1 VPIGRQDSQSSR
13 GVSSDPPAV
22 AEHTRHLL
30 SISLAE
36 STKKM
41 YGVGWRSYVQYC
53 AKANRRPLPLTE
65 EALMHWASSTALSG
79 CKGTT
84 IKSYMAGIRS
94 AAIMQGF
101 DVSHLANM
109 QRLKLVLRALKS
121 IAPHTATRLPITNDI
136 LLKIRPHVKLDT
148 YEGRLMWAAF
158 TFAHSCLMRCGE
170 FTTRSYKDKNFL
182 PLAAWKWESG
192 DKYGTV
198 TLPRSKTSK
207 EPVDIYVFANGSDTC
222 PAIAMSK
229 YMGARIKR
237 RYSIRLDSPLFAME
251 DGTPLTRKA
260 LTKWLRDALIA
271 ARVPNAELY
280 KGHSFRR
287 GGATS
292 LHRVGVADSV
302 IKTIGRWKSH
312 AYQLY
317 VDIDLNVMCSAAV
330 QVGKLKAKFGGND
343 VSSSMLR

>member
-1 VPIGRQDSQSSR
+1 MPTGRQDSKKGSSTP
-13 GVSSDPPAV
+13 SDPSV
-22 AEHTRHLL
+22 VVEHTRHLL

-41 YGVGWRSYVQYC
+41 YGVGWKSYVKYC
-53 AKANRRPLPLTE
+53 ATANRKPLPLTE
-65 EALMHWASSTALSG
+65 EALMNWASSTALSG

-84 IKSYMAGIRS
+84 IKSYLAGIRS

-101 DVSHLANM
+101 DVSDLSKM
-109 QRLKLVLRALKS
+109 QRLKLVLRALAS

-136 LLKIRPHVKLDT
+136 LLKIRPYVKLDT
-148 YEGRLMWAAF
+148 YEGKLMWAVF

-170 FTTRSYKDKNFL
+170 FTTSSYKDKNFL
-182 PLAAWKWESG
+182 SLGAWKWEDG
-192 DKYGTV
+192 AKHGTV
-198 TLPRSKTSK
+198 TLPHSKTSK
-207 EPVDIYVFANGSDTC
+207 RPVDIFVVANGSDTC
-222 PAIAMSK
+222 PAAAVAK
-229 YMGARIKR
+229 YMDARIKR

-260 LTKWLRDALIA
+260 LTKALRNALIA

-292 LHRVGVADSV
+292 LARVGVADSV

-317 VDIDLNVMCSAAV
+317 VDIDLNIMCSAAM
-330 QVGKLKAKFGGND
+330 QVGKLKMFGGND
-343 VSSSMLR
+343 VSSSVRR